1 MQRAGTLIDKLKEQ
15 LEQNAEVDKMIVTTQ
30 LLLAELQQHAEPVN
44 KGKITVVVPAANSVP
59 KPVDIHFAED
69 KLHQKTTETSKQ
81 EKTGWLFE
89 PEVSIPTLV
98 HQNAKE
104 VYELND
110 ALGDEESLNDLLK
123 EDKTEV
129 AHVLQGAPVRDL
141 RKAIGV
147 NDRYLFINE
156 LFRGDE
162 STYERSI
169 KTINAFNIYAEAEY
183 WIQRELKIK
192 LGWDEQ
198 SVAVKQFDQLVKRR
212 FS

>member
-15 LEQNAEVDKMIVTTQ
+15 FEQHAEIDKLIVTAQ
-30 LLLAELQQHAEPVN
+30 LLLAELQQQSVPKNH
-44 KGKITVVVPAANSVP
+44 GKVTVMMPAYNVIP
-59 KPVDIHFAED
+59 KPVDIQFAEE
-69 KLHQKTTETSKQ
+69 KVHHKIAEVVKE
-81 EKTGWLFE
+81 EKTGWLFDTE
-89 PEVSIPTLV
+89 ISIPTLP
-98 HQNAKE
+98 QEDAKE
-104 VYELND
+104 VFELND
-110 ALGDEESLNDLLK
+110 TMAGEGSLNDSLK

-141 RKAIGV
+141 RKAIGL
-147 NDRYLFINE
+147 NDRYLFIND

-192 LGWDEQ
+192 LGWTDQ
-198 SVAVKQFDQLVKRR
+198 NKVVQQFDQLVKRR

>member
-1 MQRAGTLIDKLKEQ
+1 MQRAGTLINKLKEQ
-15 LEQNAEVDKMIVTTQ
+15 FEQQAEIDKMIVTAQ
-30 LLLAELQQHAEPVN
+30 LLLQELQQQ
-44 KGKITVVVPAANSVP
+44 SVP
-59 KPVDIHFAED
+59 KNQGNVTVVMPAFNAAHKPADIQFAEE
-69 KLHQKTTETSKQ
+69 KIYHKTAEAEKE
-81 EKTGWLFE
+81 EKTGWLFD

-98 HQNAKE
+98 QQEPKE
-104 VYELND
+104 VFELND
-110 ALGDEESLNDLLK
+110 TMSVKGSLNDLLK

-141 RKAIGV
+141 RKAIGL
-147 NDRYLFINE
+147 NDRYLFIND

-192 LGWDEQ
+192 LGWSDENKIVQ
-198 SVAVKQFDQLVKRR
+198 QFDQLVRRR